1 MSLRVRA
8 PLPAGDVRRG
18 RGEVPEDA
26 YMGRLVK
33 LVPAEAV
40 GTFPLLLTSAQ
51 QLAPGVGTEPRW
63 TVYFVAWVML
73 LIVLVLRTSMTWER
87 GRGPQWGAVLIAAVA
102 FFMWAQTMGG
112 AFGFEMLY
120 THLASSSGDATTR
133 SLIGQAAADS
143 EISKFVTN
151 VSLTA
156 WTMLAPVVYRGDDQ
170 GGS

>member
-1 MSLRVRA
+1 
-8 PLPAGDVRRG
+8 
-18 RGEVPEDA
+18 VPEDA

-40 GTFPLLLTSAQ
+40 GTFPLLLASARE
-51 QLAPGVGTEPRW
+51 LAPDSPSEPRW

-87 GRGPQWGAVLIAAVA
+87 GKGPQWGAVLIAAVG
-102 FFMWAQTMGG
+102 FFMWAQTLDG

-120 THLASSSGDATTR
+120 KHLASPAAEGATR
-133 SLIGQAAADS
+133 SLIDQTVGNDK
-143 EISKFVTN
+143 ISQFVTN

-170 GGS
+170 G